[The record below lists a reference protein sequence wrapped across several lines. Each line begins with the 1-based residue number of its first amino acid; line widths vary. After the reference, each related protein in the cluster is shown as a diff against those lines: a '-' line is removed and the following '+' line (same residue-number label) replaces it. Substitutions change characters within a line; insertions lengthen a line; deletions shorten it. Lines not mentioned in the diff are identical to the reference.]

1 MTPAR
6 EGLQWGH
13 FITAT
18 KAATR
23 WDPMNVHWQCP
34 TCNFQHEH
42 QPYPYTQYMLDR
54 YGKKALDKLQIR
66 SWSREGKPYNMPELA
81 EIEEQLT
88 RQLNAPAKK

>member
-1 MTPAR
+1 
-6 EGLQWGH
+6 
-13 FITAT
+13 
-18 KAATR
+18 
-23 WDPMNVHWQCP
+23 
-34 TCNFQHEH
+34 
-42 QPYPYTQYMLDR
+42 MLDR